1 MNNDNNVRANF
12 NVRSNF
18 AETATVVL
26 LAFLLFYFPSMLAIL
41 TKGDEPWGWI
51 MWSIAMATS
60 YTAVFCLNYFWI
72 VPATLFR
79 SDRKFLFFITNIV
92 LILFTCSLIPLW
104 FETHGGLPHPKHLA
118 NQPFSIGQYL
128 MNYLKVMIRDGIM
141 MIFAV
146 ALAYALRLS
155 KEHENMRRRQL
166 ELDAERRQIEL
177 KSLKAQL
184 NPHFL
189 FNSLNNIYAL
199 ISISPE
205 RAQKALLDLSSM
217 LRFMIY
223 DAASAY
229 VPIDKEIKF
238 ITDYVEL
245 MKLRLSSSI
254 RLECHIPVL
263 NVSDMAI
270 TPLIFLTLVENAFKH
285 VDNSDGNGF
294 ISISI
299 NADDK
304 WVACHVENSC
314 APDDQDRPVSMTN
327 SGVGLSNIER
337 QLRLIYPATHTMSLQ
352 KSGNVFSAEIRILSD
367 ALRQG
372 NPFERQSSALS

>member
-1 MNNDNNVRANF
+1 
-12 NVRSNF
+12 
-18 AETATVVL
+18 
-26 LAFLLFYFPSMLAIL
+26 
-41 TKGDEPWGWI
+41 
-51 MWSIAMATS
+51 
-60 YTAVFCLNYFWI
+60 
-72 VPATLFR
+72 
-79 SDRKFLFFITNIV
+79 
-92 LILFTCSLIPLW
+92 
-104 FETHGGLPHPKHLA
+104 
-118 NQPFSIGQYL
+118 
-128 MNYLKVMIRDGIM
+128 
-141 MIFAV
+141 
-146 ALAYALRLS
+146 
-155 KEHENMRRRQL
+155 
-166 ELDAERRQIEL
+166 
-177 KSLKAQL
+177 
-184 NPHFL
+184 
-189 FNSLNNIYAL
+189 
-199 ISISPE
+199 
-205 RAQKALLDLSSM
+205 
-217 LRFMIY
+217 
-223 DAASAY
+223 
-229 VPIDKEIKF
+229 
-238 ITDYVEL
+238 
-245 MKLRLSSSI
+245 
-254 RLECHIPVL
+254 ECHIPVL

>member
-1 MNNDNNVRANF
+1 MNNDNNVRSNL

-41 TKGDEPWGWI
+41 TKGDEPWEWI

-60 YTAVFCLNYFWI
+60 YTAVFCIDYFWI

-79 SDRKFLFFITNIV
+79 KDRKFLFFFSNII
-92 LILFTCSLIPLW
+92 LILVACSLIPLW
-104 FETHGGLPHPKHLA
+104 FETHGGLPRPRHLA
-118 NQPFSIGQYL
+118 DHPFSLGQYL

-166 ELDAERRQIEL
+166 ELDAERQQIEL

-199 ISISPE
+199 IGISPE
-205 RAQKALLDLSSM
+205 RAQKALHDLSNM

-229 VPIDKEIKF
+229 VPLEKEIKF
-238 ITDYVEL
+238 ISDYVEL
-245 MKLRLSSSI
+245 MKLRLGSSV
-254 RLECHIPVL
+254 RLDCNISTS
-263 NVSDMAI
+263 NTGDMAI
-270 TPLIFLTLVENAFKH
+270 APLIFLTLVENAFKH
-285 VDNSDGNGF
+285 VANTDGKGF
-294 ISISI
+294 ISIDI
-299 NADDK
+299 GATEQC
-304 WVACHVENSC
+304 VTCRVENSC
-314 APDDQDRPVSMTN
+314 LPGDTKTKPSMTN
-327 SGVGLSNIER
+327 SGVGLSNIRR
-337 QLRLIYPATHTMSLQ
+337 QLGLIYPGRHTLSIQ
-352 KSGNVFSAEIRILSD
+352 KNGNEFFAEITIMSD
-367 ALRQG
+367 VLRRG
-372 NPFERQSSALS
+372 NPFYRQSSTH